1 MEQEAKVPVG
11 HRVAEE
17 EEMAA
22 TELCAERDGDDA
34 RDLGLREVLDV
45 VVLGDDEAL
54 PLAVL
59 AAAADL
65 AMELEDDRAALE
77 RELGRV
83 RVRHLDQGSGSVRRD
98 VAELATVPAGSEVR
112 NDIEL
117 LTGVEER
124 ALERQVVTRGDDQLV
139 RGSS

>member
-1 MEQEAKVPVG
+1 
-11 HRVAEE
+11 
-17 EEMAA
+17 MAA

-83 RVRHLDQGSGSVRRD
+83 RVRHLDQGSGPVRRD

-139 RGSS
+139 RGAALAQERW